1 MTPPPED
8 PAAET
13 AATQRLDRWLWFAR
27 FVKSRTLAAKLVA
40 SGKVRVNRE
49 RAQKASRLVRAGDV
63 LTFPLGPHIRVI
75 KILAPGTRRGPAS
88 EAQQLYEDLSPP
100 APVAPKPE
108 AGERDKGAGR
118 PTKAERRQIDRL
130 KSTE

>member
-49 RAQKASRLVRAGDV
+49 RAQKASRLVRAGEV

-88 EAQQLYEDLSPP
+88 EAQQLYEYLSPP

>member
-1 MTPPPED
+1 MTAPPEE

-100 APVAPKPE
+100 APAAPKPE